1 MPKPETMGQSVIDDL
16 KELKD
21 ATKEYTDAQIH
32 YFKLQLVENLSLLF
46 SRLISNFTVVFL
58 ALFAIL
64 LFSMSLSFFMG
75 DLLNSN
81 ALGFLIG
88 GGVFIILMITFYFIK
103 KSIIDKPVIQSFL
116 RMFFPDKIL
125 DTHDEEES

>member
-1 MPKPETMGQSVIDDL
+1 MGQSVIDDM

-46 SRLISNFTVVFL
+46 SRLISNFTFVFL

-64 LFSMSLSFFMG
+64 LCSMSLSFFMG
-75 DLLNSN
+75 DILNSN

-88 GGVFIILMITFYFIK
+88 GSVFISLIVIFYFIK
-103 KSIIDKPVIQSFL
+103 KSVVDKPIIQSFL
-116 RMFFPDKIL
+116 RMFFPEKIL
-125 DTHDEEES
+125 DTHNEEES